1 MFSHSLFVQSSFVDK
16 KESKLKRLVVDLD
29 GTLTQANTSDYRNV
43 LPRKDVIQK
52 LRDYKSQGFDITI
65 STARNMRTYEGNVG
79 KINIHTLPI
88 ITEWLDKHNVPYD
101 EILVGKPWCGHDGF
115 YIDDRAVRPSE
126 FADLSREQINELL
139 EKEKACS

>member
-1 MFSHSLFVQSSFVDK
+1 M
-16 KESKLKRLVVDLD
+16 KRLIVDLD

-43 LPRKDVIQK
+43 LPREDVIEQ
-52 LRDYKSQGFDITI
+52 LREYKAKGFDITI

-88 ITEWLDKHNVPYD
+88 ITEWLDKHQVPYD
-101 EILVGKPWCGHDGF
+101 EVLVGKPWCGHEGF

-126 FADLSREQINELL
+126 FANLSLDEINALFD
-139 EKEKACS
+139 KEKTCI